1 MCKMQTWSHYTKRQ
15 IEPKSLLYKLARYVT
30 FQICKIQKR
39 ESSNPKSGFSFRDS
53 LNWGISLGSQ
63 IRSEPMEYLKWA
75 GQGIRSAVHAYN
87 SINPA
92 TLSGAIDIVVCE
104 HENGDLVAS
113 PFQVRFGKLGVLS
126 PKEKIVHLSVN
137 GSTVKEMIFIV

>member
-1 MCKMQTWSHYTKRQ
+1 
-15 IEPKSLLYKLARYVT
+15 
-30 FQICKIQKR
+30 
-39 ESSNPKSGFSFRDS
+39 
-53 LNWGISLGSQ
+53 
-63 IRSEPMEYLKWA
+63 MEYLKWA
-75 GQGIRSAVHAYN
+75 SQGIRSAVHAYN

-137 GSTVKEMIFIV
+137 GSTVKEMIFITNESLGKHE

>member
-1 MCKMQTWSHYTKRQ
+1 
-15 IEPKSLLYKLARYVT
+15 
-30 FQICKIQKR
+30 
-39 ESSNPKSGFSFRDS
+39 
-53 LNWGISLGSQ
+53 
-63 IRSEPMEYLKWA
+63 MEYLKWA

-137 GSTVKEMIFIV
+137 GSTVKELIFIIYASMFMHANELRDKLYYAFS